1 MPAKKASEHI
11 RVVLAQIEKVKPLTE
26 ENRTKAI
33 YNLYRLFK
41 AIQGGAEIVAPLY
54 PASDKATAL
63 VEEYRKKLRP
73 SDILD
78 DDPGPFML
86 AI

>member
-1 MPAKKASEHI
+1 MAAKKASEHV
-11 RVVLAQIEKVKPLTE
+11 REVMRQLDTLQPMNE
-26 ENRTKAI
+26 EGRTKAI
-33 YNLYRLFK
+33 YDLYHLFK
-41 AIQGGAEIVAPLY
+41 HIQSGDEIVAPLY
-54 PASDKATAL
+54 PATDRATAL
-63 VEEYRKKLRP
+63 VEDYRKKLKP

>member
-1 MPAKKASEHI
+1 MAAKKASEHI
-11 RVVLAQIEKVKPLTE
+11 RIVLGQLEKVRPMNE
-26 ENRTKAI
+26 DDRTKAI
-33 YNLYRLFK
+33 YRLYHLFK

-54 PASDKATAL
+54 PATDRATAL
-63 VEEYRKKLRP
+63 VEAYRKTLKP